1 MLMRTTAAMLNGIL
15 VLALYVSAWGV
26 HTFTIALVEVAL
38 AVTAALATWYALKR
52 TGRPPWLARLFARA
66 ASARP
71 RLRRELCHGE

>member
-38 AVTAALATWYALKR
+38 AVAAALATWYALKR
-52 TGRPPWLARLFARA
+52 TWTSGLDGKAVRSRGIGSAAVKAGALPW
-66 ASARP
+66 
-71 RLRRELCHGE
+71 